1 MRRYKFNKELALD
14 TWLPFLVGLVI
25 ALIMILVL
33 VMSNLEII
41 TTI

>member
-1 MRRYKFNKELALD
+1 MRRYKFNKKLALD